1 MSHSKRNTSRAVFTS
16 HEREMARSAW
26 TSNSARLSRDS
37 FLPFAS
43 CRLCL
48 LPARSPVS
56 CPHGDIFCRE
66 CALSNILTQ
75 KKEIKRAEKNKEKE
89 DRDAE
94 EDRMREDAEARER
107 AVKEFEKVQMGL
119 EAKGGGKIVGRE
131 GGKIMV
137 EEAGEGVGKRGEK
150 RKFELDE
157 EELLR
162 IAMEERTKA
171 RKAIDDE
178 KASKT
183 TLPSFWVPSVT
194 PSSNTSNTLHTITK
208 KTKLSPICPASPHDS
223 PHPYSLHTLI
233 TVHFSEDTNP
243 TNPSTS
249 SSSSESKTPTRICP
263 SCSKPL
269 TNTSKAML
277 AKPCGHV
284 VCKSCV
290 TKFMTPSKERD
301 PHAPEVDSSRVLCY
315 VCEAD
320 LTEGKGK
327 DKDGKEGKEKD
338 GKEKE
343 KIKPG
348 LVEIKSEGTGFAS
361 VGGNR
366 VEKMGVNF
374 QC

>member
-75 KKEIKRAEKNKEKE
+75 KKEIKRAEKNKEKD

-107 AVKEFEKVQMGL
+107 AVREFEKVQMGL

-137 EEAGEGVGKRGEK
+137 EEEVVGKRGEK

-157 EELLR
+157 DELLR
-162 IAMEERTKA
+162 IAQEERTKA

-208 KTKLSPICPASPHDS
+208 KVKQSPICPASPHDS

-233 TVHFSEDTNP
+233 TVQFSED

-249 SSSSESKTPTRICP
+249 SSSNTSTSESQTPPRICP

-290 TKFMTPSKERD
+290 TKFMTPSAERD
-301 PHAPEVDSSRVLCY
+301 PHAPEVNQSRVLCY

-320 LTEGKGK
+320 LTELKGK
-327 DKDGKEGKEKD
+327 DKGGKDGKEKE
-338 GKEKE
+338 KEKE